1 MMNDSMPTHI
11 DDTWKRAFAWIERE
25 LGGRIVSAERQ
36 PRWRPAWF
44 LDLERDGEVLP
55 LYFRGDRGGN
65 DHGVY
70 PLEHEM
76 RVLQVLGEQG
86 IPVPRIYGFCAEPR
100 GIVMQRVHGHTN
112 LGTCPDPDERRAVL
126 EHYMELLAQMH
137 ALDIAPFIEVGLQPP
152 ARAEDVA
159 LGDFARW
166 ESAYRNAKR
175 RPEPLIEFVIRWV
188 HRNVPHGRTQVSLL
202 AGDSGQF
209 LFDRGRVT
217 TMLDFELAYLGDPAA
232 DLGGMRSRTLSEPL
246 GDIAAAVK
254 HYEKASGQPVD
265 IAAVDF
271 HTVRFAICTPM
282 SVAAIVADPPRG
294 TDYVQYLAWYLAY
307 ARAPLEVI
315 AHREG
320 IRLEPIAD
328 LEPAPS
334 RHAPGHDALN
344 ARIDPERETDEI
356 ARYEADATWRIAEY
370 LRRVDRF
377 GAGCEQADLDEATA
391 LLGFRPPSWQAADT
405 ALEELVAHAGV
416 ERNAELVRFFH
427 RRMQRQE
434 AILKPVMREL
444 ADVEVQL
451 LD

>member
-1 MMNDSMPTHI
+1 MS
-11 DDTWKRAFAWIERE
+11 DTPISVEEPWKSAFAWIERE
-25 LGGRIVSAERQ
+25 LGGRIVRAERQ

-76 RVLQVLGEQG
+76 RVLQVLGRQG
-86 IPVPRIYGFCAEPR
+86 LPVPYIHGFCPDPR

-112 LGTCPDPDERRAVL
+112 LATCPDADERRAVL
-126 EHYMELLAQMH
+126 EHYMELLARMH
-137 ALDIAPFIEVGLQPP
+137 ALDIAPFIEIGLQAP
-152 ARAEDVA
+152 ESSEEVA

-166 ESAYRNAKR
+166 ESAYRKVKR

-188 HRNVPHGRTQVSLL
+188 HRNVPRGRTQVSLL

-254 HYEKASGQPVD
+254 HYEKASGQAVD

-315 AHREG
+315 AHRQG
-320 IRLEPIAD
+320 IELAPIAE
-328 LEPAPS
+328 LQSAPS
-334 RHAPGHDALN
+334 RHAPGHDALV
-344 ARIDPERETDEI
+344 ARLVPPQEVDEV
-356 ARYEADATWRIAEY
+356 ARYEADAGWRIAEY
-370 LRRVDRF
+370 LRRADRF
-377 GAGCEQADLDEATA
+377 GPQCERDDLEEATA
-391 LLGFRPPSWQAADT
+391 LLGFRPADWQAADA
-405 ALEELVAHAGV
+405 ALEELVAAAGP
-416 ERNAELVRFFH
+416 ERDAELVRFFH

-451 LD
+451 LG